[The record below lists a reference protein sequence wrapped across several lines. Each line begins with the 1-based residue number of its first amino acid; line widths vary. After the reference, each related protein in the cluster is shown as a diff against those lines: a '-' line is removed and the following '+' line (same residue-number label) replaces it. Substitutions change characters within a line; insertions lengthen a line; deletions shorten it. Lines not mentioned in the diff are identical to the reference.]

1 MNDTRTTLD
10 RLAAKAEELHS
21 LPAVAMQVLELT
33 SSESTDT
40 RALKECIENDPAL
53 TAKLLKVVNSSLFG
67 LSRKVSDL
75 SQALTLLGTKPL
87 KLLVLGFSLPTRLCD
102 GVEIETLRRYW
113 RHTLTKAVA
122 CRKISEALYHQPGD
136 EAFLAGLLQDLGI
149 LVLVQELGEP
159 YARFLEKVFAEGRDP
174 IPLEA
179 ESMGFDHTMLSGRLL
194 AHWNLPQVLV
204 EAVSFHLDEAAGDS
218 TGPPPQLPH
227 VLQLGELFARFL
239 ADGDSGALDKLVV
252 DDPTAPGLT
261 EEQLEAM
268 LDDTLE
274 QVGQLADALAL
285 ELPGG
290 LLYGELLA
298 EAHRQLA
305 RVATDVAGDL
315 LEGRGPPRTLDSV
328 AESLAEES
336 RLLSKAV
343 YEAAHRPLPRPVKRP
358 ADRLEPPPKV
368 APQAVPVRAKVFEEQ
383 AGGQKAAVAAE
394 PDPGLIGHLGAVVT
408 ACRQKRSSLS
418 LVLVQLSDPDAL
430 ILSRGVEGYQKTL
443 ALLKAST
450 GEMDHPATICAAHGE
465 AGFAVVVADCDRAQ
479 AAHLAAGLADRF
491 RRKVRQLLSQ
501 DATPPGL
508 SLGVASVSMPSKNFP
523 PQSLFGAADRCLYA
537 SRASGGV
544 VKSIE
549 IY

>member
-1 MNDTRTTLD
+1 MNDTLTTLD

-33 SSESTDT
+33 SSANVDN

-75 SQALTLLGTKPL
+75 NQTLTLLGTKPL
-87 KLLVLGFSLPTRLCD
+87 KLLVLGFSLPVGLCD

-122 CRKISEALYHQPGD
+122 CRKISEALYGDPGD
-136 EAFLAGLLQDLGI
+136 EAFLAGLLQDIGV

-159 YARFLEKVFAEGRDP
+159 YAKFLEKVFAEGRDP
-174 IPLEA
+174 IPLEV

-194 AHWNLPQVLV
+194 AHWNLPEVLV
-204 EAVSFHLDEAAGDS
+204 EAVSFHVDQAAGDS
-218 TGPPPQLPH
+218 SQPPQLPH
-227 VLQLGELFARFL
+227 VLHLAEMFARFL
-239 ADGDSGALDKLVV
+239 ADGDSGVLDELVV
-252 DDPTAPGLT
+252 HDPTAPGLT
-261 EEQLEAM
+261 QEQLDAM
-268 LDDTLE
+268 LDDTMD

-290 LLYGELLA
+290 LLYEELLVQ
-298 EAHRQLA
+298 AHRQLA
-305 RVATDVAGDL
+305 QVATDAAGDL
-315 LEGRGPPRTLDSV
+315 LERQGPPPTLDSI
-328 AESLAEES
+328 AESLAEET

-343 YEAAHRPLPRPVKRP
+343 YEAAHRPLPRPDRKPLSRGEP
-358 ADRLEPPPKV
+358 APKV
-368 APQAVPVRAKVFEEQ
+368 APPPAPARAKTFEEQ
-383 AGGQKAAVAAE
+383 ATGKTVAKTAD
-394 PDPGLIGHLGAVVT
+394 PDPGLIGHVGAVVN
-408 ACRQKRSSLS
+408 ACRQNRSSLS

-430 ILSRGVEGYQKTL
+430 ILARGVEGYHGILT
-443 ALLKAST
+443 LLKASA
-450 GEMDHPATICAAHGE
+450 GEMDHPAKLCAAHGE
-465 AGFAVVVADCDRAQ
+465 AGFAIVVADCDRAQ
-479 AAHLAAGLADRF
+479 AAHLAAELADRF
-491 RRKVRQLLSQ
+491 RRKFHQLLPQEST
-501 DATPPGL
+501 APGL